1 MIKNTIVII
10 MVVVII
16 IKLNETHMLNN
27 VDKDTHGTSG
37 DSCSSNQYFLIA
49 SGISLHTFCAIVG
62 CFSLLLIRVL
72 P

>member
-10 MVVVII
+10 MVIVII

-27 VDKDTHGTSG
+27 VDKDTDG
-37 DSCSSNQYFLIA
+37 DSCSSNLYFLIA